1 MSANLTT
8 ITSAPTPNPTIAF
21 HPNQDLGEDE
31 SRWEALK
38 LCGIVMATVA
48 VITLALCLAPA
59 AKRGFAACWRKLREC
74 RELWR
79 AAKEEESA
87 IELAAWSAWGG
98 TVWGQTGYERP

>member
-1 MSANLTT
+1 
-8 ITSAPTPNPTIAF
+8 
-21 HPNQDLGEDE
+21 
-31 SRWEALK
+31 
-38 LCGIVMATVA
+38 MATVA